1 VKLYNVVFTYE
12 TCMDGIIGSF
22 HVIVALDE
30 TKDLEEQVIE
40 RYGGDY
46 AIQDV
51 YVKEFTVPGYDIILV
66 PKEGDT
72 DDSR

>member
-1 VKLYNVVFTYE
+1 VKLYNVIFTYE
-12 TCMDGIIGSF
+12 TCVAGIIGSL
-22 HVIVALDE
+22 HGVIALDE

-40 RYGGDY
+40 RYGEDY
-46 AIQDV
+46 IIQDV

-66 PKEGDT
+66 PKEDDT